1 MKLTASRLKKL
12 IREELS
18 KMTVEENMLP
28 EEELIY
34 DKMKKALKEK
44 PLTPE
49 ELSKKSGVSISDIET
64 MLTDYPDTFE
74 MDGDFIE
81 LTSQRHSRE
90 QAYD

>member
-1 MKLTASRLKKL
+1 MKLTATTLKKL

-28 EEELIY
+28 EDELIY
-34 DKMKKALKEK
+34 DKMEEALKEM

-49 ELSKKSGVSISDIET
+49 ELSKKSGVSIRDIET
-64 MLTDYPDTFE
+64 KLTDYPDTFE
-74 MDGDFIE
+74 MNGDYIE
-81 LTSQRHSRE
+81 LTSKRHSRE